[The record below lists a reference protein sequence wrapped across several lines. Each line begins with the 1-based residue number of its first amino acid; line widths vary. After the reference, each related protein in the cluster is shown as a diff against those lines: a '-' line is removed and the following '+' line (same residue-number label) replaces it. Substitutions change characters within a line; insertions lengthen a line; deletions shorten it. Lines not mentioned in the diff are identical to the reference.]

1 MSKKVF
7 QTEYSI
13 KFYYHDSVY
22 EGTFGKRSR
31 FIDRL
36 AVILRPPRGVID
48 SAVQHPHAADAGVKS
63 LCQHA
68 MPISQNELNATA
80 TTSLEPGSRIGI
92 FFPYVPRGYGYVPPL
107 RAVPVPELRLH
118 TRTFTQGC
126 FCNDSTL
133 CLEQTAIK
141 SVQLMPSKQGY
152 FKQ

>member
-36 AVILRPPRGVID
+36 AVILRPPRGAVNVDIVGINVRFNGVID

-92 FFPYVPRGYGYVPPL
+92 FFLTFHAVTVTFHSYGLYPY
-107 RAVPVPELRLH
+107 
-118 TRTFTQGC
+118 
-126 FCNDSTL
+126 
-133 CLEQTAIK
+133 
-141 SVQLMPSKQGY
+141 M
-152 FKQ
+152 